1 MRVTPSILWFVRVY
15 TQACQPS
22 QRIVQ
27 QGIAK
32 SAFWQRATEQ
42 SINERQRKILA
53 RLVEAGDGG
62 FLGDMT
68 ADKYAKIITRASKA
82 TTTRDLADLLTKAL
96 LVVEG
101 VGKATRY
108 AVNVE
113 GWNQ

>member
-1 MRVTPSILWFVRVY
+1 M
-15 TQACQPS
+15 
-22 QRIVQ
+22 Q

-68 ADKYAKIITRASKA
+68 ADKYAKITRASKA